1 MAASIGSS
9 QRRTRP
15 SSYHSTDMETYSA
28 KKPAGKLK
36 DSCDVCSAFKL
47 RCDKQ
52 KPTCTRCTNL
62 NYRCTYSPARRA
74 GRSHAVR
81 RESGQNQ
88 NQKQSQAPSRS
99 RSHILPQ
106 YLQAADSDSPN
117 PVNPNESGKV
127 DLTGI
132 PGRTDL
138 AIGFDNGCFP
148 HTDPL
153 SLHADLQSINIP
165 SSPCGSLNARPD
177 LDARKADCTR
187 VALSIVKQL
196 ETSKRCSG
204 TASTHGA
211 GGLTA
216 TEACQ
221 RLLTI
226 LVCPC
231 SEQAEVALLVASAC
245 ISLMDVVHG
254 SVGANCS
261 QESPSL
267 ALVSQG
273 LSEPDAVSWPRPPS
287 SVRSS
292 CSDGQSQLGD
302 LFKIAKVVLE
312 FTDRYCQDTKDGP
325 RWEHTSWVVAPVAAL
340 LRCRLQSVT
349 EGATRRLVS

>member
-1 MAASIGSS
+1 
-9 QRRTRP
+9 
-15 SSYHSTDMETYSA
+15 METYGA

-52 KPTCTRCTNL
+52 KPTCTRCANL

-81 RESGQNQ
+81 RESGRNQ

-99 RSHILPQ
+99 RSDNIPQ
-106 YLQAADSDSPN
+106 YFRAPDSNSPVH
-117 PVNPNESGKV
+117 VNHHESLKV

-132 PGRTDL
+132 PRPTDL
-138 AIGFDNGCFP
+138 AIAFDNGCFP
-148 HTDPL
+148 NAHPL
-153 SLHADLQSINIP
+153 SYHANHQSVDIL
-165 SSPCGSLNARPD
+165 SSPCGSLNQRPD
-177 LDARKADCTR
+177 WDATNTDCTR

-196 ETSKRCSG
+196 ETSKRQGG
-204 TASTHGA
+204 TASTHGT
-211 GGLTA
+211 GGLTP

-245 ISLMDVVHG
+245 ISLMDVVHD

-261 QESPSL
+261 QGSPSL
-267 ALVSQG
+267 ALVSHG
-273 LSEPDAVSWPRPPS
+273 LSEPDAVPWPRPPS
-287 SVRSS
+287 SAHSS
-292 CSDGQSQLGD
+292 CSDGPSQLGD
-302 LFKIAKVVLE
+302 LFKIAKVILE
-312 FTDRYCQDTKDGP
+312 FTDRYCQDTKGGP
-325 RWEHTSWVVAPVAAL
+325 RCEHTSWVVAPVAAL